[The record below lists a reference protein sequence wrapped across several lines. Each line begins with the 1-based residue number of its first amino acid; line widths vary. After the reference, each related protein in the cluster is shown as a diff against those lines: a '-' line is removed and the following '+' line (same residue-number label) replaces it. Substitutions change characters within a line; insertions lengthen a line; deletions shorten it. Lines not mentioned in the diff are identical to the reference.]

1 MKVEPG
7 NLYAAKGGK
16 PTRYWLVVAVCGRS
30 CPMLGLDEN
39 MNIVSAQTYGVHAM
53 ERRPVLDRIDLRQVE
68 FVT

>member
-16 PTRYWLVVAVCGRS
+16 PTRYWLVVAVCGRY
-30 CPMLGLDEN
+30 CPVLGLDAE
-39 MNIVSAQTYGVHAM
+39 MNIVSAQTYGVHAF
-53 ERRPVLDRIDLRQVE
+53 EQRPLLDKIDLRQVE